1 MAGHRSPK
9 LLLAT
14 LVAAVLAAALMALP
28 ADAPAA
34 EPRAHLD
41 GSRAVAPKAA
51 PRVVKRMIRAGNK
64 IRHKKY
70 KWGGGHRSWQ
80 DKGYDCSG
88 AVSFVLHKAGLLD
101 YPLNSRGFMK
111 WGAKRRGKWVSIFA
125 NEDHVYMIVAG
136 LRFDTSYITD
146 GDRSGPGW
154 SEYTC
159 PAKGFRT
166 RHPAGL

>member
-1 MAGHRSPK
+1 MAGHRCPK

-34 EPRAHLD
+34 KPRAHLD
-41 GSRAVAPKAA
+41 GSRAVATKAA

-88 AVSFVLHKAGLLD
+88 AF
-101 YPLNSRGFMK
+101 
-111 WGAKRRGKWVSIFA
+111 
-125 NEDHVYMIVAG
+125 
-136 LRFDTSYITD
+136 
-146 GDRSGPGW
+146 GPAIPPG
-154 SEYTC
+154 SE
-159 PAKGFRT
+159 
-166 RHPAGL
+166 PAGACRTHRAAHGVGVGSAPWNPWRPSMRREGKRSSTSTS